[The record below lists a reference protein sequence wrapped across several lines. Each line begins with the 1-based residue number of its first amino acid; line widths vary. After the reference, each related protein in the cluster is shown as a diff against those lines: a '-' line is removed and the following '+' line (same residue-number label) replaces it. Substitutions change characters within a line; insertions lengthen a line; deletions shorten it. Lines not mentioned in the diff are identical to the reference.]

1 MRSCILVWL
10 TTFIWLIEAVAN
22 KVLMNSGFKPA
33 LDLIEALQGVFVII
47 IFVLNKY
54 VRKEIK
60 NVIYKRQNK
69 KQQEK
74 RYQELLKT
82 LEQTECGNNKSTR
95 IQAK

>member
-1 MRSCILVWL
+1 
-10 TTFIWLIEAVAN
+10 
-22 KVLMNSGFKPA
+22 MNSGFKPA

>member
-1 MRSCILVWL
+1 
-10 TTFIWLIEAVAN
+10 
-22 KVLMNSGFKPA
+22 MNSGFKPA

-82 LEQTECGNNKSTR
+82 LEQTESGNNKSTR

>member
-1 MRSCILVWL
+1 
-10 TTFIWLIEAVAN
+10 
-22 KVLMNSGFKPA
+22 MNSGFKPA

-60 NVIYKRQNK
+60 NVIYKRENK